1 MFTSGSR
8 GWARGSLVLA
18 VAAVAAWVLVRYLQL
33 KYAGPGI
40 GFDTSL
46 YQSYARSWGSGG
58 TPYVDFRPEYPPGAL
73 PIFLIPLLMGGPDYV
88 RNFAIEMAAF
98 DLATCLVVVAWSRRL
113 HPDEPYRQV
122 QALVVYLLMT
132 AALYPVLY
140 TRFDLA
146 PAAIAM
152 GGLYLHYLN
161 RWRSGLLLLGLAGAV
176 KLWPFA
182 LLLAPLVLAFR
193 RGRWPR
199 LLEAGAWAAA
209 GVLLPVALIAPRAGW
224 KVLSFLEYHAARGIE
239 IGATWSTAAL
249 GLNLLGLVPAHPEHD
264 FGAFHVKG
272 PAASLFATLSM
283 PALVLMAMAP
293 QIRAAWRIRAGD
305 DAVGRVGLAASA
317 ASVLGFMIAGKVLSP
332 QFALWLVPFL
342 PLVMDRPVTAIM
354 AVAAAVLTTAEYPFL
369 AAPLEMLAPGHAR
382 AVIIVGI
389 RNLLLVA
396 LYVVA
401 WRRLAKKPVK
411 SAHSSPATNLAPRGV
426 VL

>member
-18 VAAVAAWVLVRYLQL
+18 VAAIAAWVVVRYLQL

-193 RGRWPR
+193 RGKWPR

-305 DAVGRVGLAASA
+305 DGVGRVGLAASA

-342 PLVMDRPVTAIM
+342 PLVMDRPVTAVM

-411 SAHSSPATNLAPRGV
+411 SADSSPATNLAPRGV

>member
-1 MFTSGSR
+1 MFTSGWR
-8 GWARGSLVLA
+8 GWARGSLVLT
-18 VAAVAAWVLVRYLQL
+18 VAAIAAWVVVRYLQL

-40 GFDTSL
+40 GYDSGL

-73 PIFLIPLLMGGPDYV
+73 PIFLIPLLMGGPDYAH
-88 RNFAIEMAAF
+88 NFAVEMAAF
-98 DLATCLVVVAWSRRL
+98 DLATCLVVVAWARRL
-113 HPDEPYRQV
+113 HPDQPFRQV

-152 GGLYLHYLN
+152 GGLYLTYVN
-161 RWRSGLLLLGLAGAV
+161 RWRLGLVLLGLAGAV

-182 LLLAPLVLAFR
+182 LLLVPLVLAFR

-199 LLEAGAWAAA
+199 LLQASAWAAVGA
-209 GVLLPVALIAPRAGW
+209 FLPVALIVSRAGW
-224 KVLSFLEYHAARGIE
+224 SVLNFLEYHAARGIE
-239 IGATWSTAAL
+239 IGATWSTGAL
-249 GLNLLGLVPAHPEHD
+249 ALNLLGLVPAHPEHD

-272 PAASLFATLSM
+272 PAASLFATVSM
-283 PALVLMAMAP
+283 PALVLLAMAP
-293 QIRAAWRIRAGD
+293 QIRAAWRVGRAD
-305 DAVGRVGLAASA
+305 DAAGQVGLAASA

-342 PLVMDRPVTAIM
+342 PLVMDRPISAVI
-354 AVAAAVLTTAEYPFL
+354 AVASAVLTTAEYPFL

-389 RNLLLVA
+389 RNVLLIA

-401 WRRLAKKPVK
+401 WRRLAKKPGE
-411 SAHSSPATNLAPRGV
+411 SAISGRAANLAPRGV

>member
-8 GWARGSLVLA
+8 RFARGSLVLT
-18 VAAVAAWVLVRYLQL
+18 VAAVAAWVVVRYLQL

-40 GFDTSL
+40 GHDTGL
-46 YQSYARSWGSGG
+46 YQSYARSWGSGA
-58 TPYVDFRPEYPPGAL
+58 TPYLDFRPEYPPGAL
-73 PIFLIPLLMGGPDYV
+73 PIFLVPHLMGGPDYA

-152 GGLYLHYLN
+152 GGLYLTYVN
-161 RWRSGLLLLGLAGAV
+161 RWRSGLFLLGLAGAV

-182 LLLAPLVLAFR
+182 LLLVPLVLAFR
-193 RGRWPR
+193 RGGWPR
-199 LLEAGAWAAA
+199 LLKASAWATA
-209 GVLLPVALIAPRAGW
+209 GVLMPVALIVPRAGW
-224 KVLSFLEYHAARGIE
+224 NVLNFLEYHAARGIE

-249 GLNLLGLVPAHPEHD
+249 ALNLLGLVPAHPEHD

-272 PAASLFATLSM
+272 PAASLFAAVSM
-283 PALVLMAMAP
+283 PALVVMALAP
-293 QIRAAWRIRAGD
+293 QIRAAFRIRQGD
-305 DAVGRVGLAASA
+305 DAVGEVGLAASA
-317 ASVLGFMIAGKVLSP
+317 ASVLGFMVAGKVLSP

-342 PLVMDRPVTAIM
+342 PLVMDRPIVAVI
-354 AVAAAVLTTAEYPFL
+354 AVASAVLTTAEYPFL

-382 AVIIVGI
+382 AVIVVGI

-401 WRRLAKKPVK
+401 WRRLAKKPLK
-411 SAHSSPATNLAPRGV
+411 SEHSGHATNLAPRGV

>member
-1 MFTSGSR
+1 MYISGSR
-8 GWARGSLVLA
+8 ASLRGTLVLTF
-18 VAAVAAWVLVRYLQL
+18 AAIAAWVLVRYLQL

-40 GFDTSL
+40 GHDASL
-46 YQSYARSWGSGG
+46 YHGYARSWGSGA

-73 PIFLIPLLMGGPDYV
+73 PIFLIPLLMGGPDYL

-113 HPDEPYRQV
+113 HPEEPYRQV

-152 GGLYLHYLN
+152 GGLYLNYLN
-161 RWRSGLLLLGLAGAV
+161 RWRTGLFLLGLAGAV

-182 LLLAPLVLAFR
+182 LLLVPLVLAYR

-209 GVLLPVALIAPRAGW
+209 GMLAPVALLVPRAGW
-224 KVLSFLEYHAARGIE
+224 SVLNFLQYHAARGIE

-249 GLNLLGLVPAHPEHD
+249 VLNLLGLVPAQVEHD

-272 PAASLFATLSM
+272 SAASLFAAVSM
-283 PALVLMAMAP
+283 PALVVMALAP
-293 QIRAAWRIRAGD
+293 QIRAAWTIRRGE

-342 PLVMDRPVTAIM
+342 PLVMDRPISSIL
-354 AVAAAVLTTAEYPFL
+354 AVASAALTTAEYPFL
-369 AAPLEMLAPGHAR
+369 AAALEMLAPGHAK
-382 AVIIVGI
+382 AVMIVGF
-389 RNLLLVA
+389 RNVLLVA
-396 LYVVA
+396 LYVIA
-401 WRRLAKKPVK
+401 WRRLVTKRSQEGDP
-411 SAHSSPATNLAPRGV
+411 HRQAPPQPE
-426 VL
+426 

>member
-18 VAAVAAWVLVRYLQL
+18 VAAIAAWVVVRYLQL

-193 RGRWPR
+193 RGKWPR

-305 DAVGRVGLAASA
+305 DGVGRVGLAASA

-342 PLVMDRPVTAIM
+342 PLVMDRPVTAVM

-411 SAHSSPATNLAPRGV
+411 SEQSGHATNLAPRGV

>member
-18 VAAVAAWVLVRYLQL
+18 VAAIAAWVVVRYLQL

-193 RGRWPR
+193 RGKWPR

-342 PLVMDRPVTAIM
+342 PLVMDRPVTAVM

-411 SAHSSPATNLAPRGV
+411 SADSSPATNLAPRGV

>member
-1 MFTSGSR
+1 MFSSGSR
-8 GWARGSLVLA
+8 GSLRGSLVLA
-18 VAAVAAWVLVRYLQL
+18 VAAIAAWVLVRYIQL
-33 KYAGPGI
+33 KYAGLGVGYDP
-40 GFDTSL
+40 TL
-46 YQSYARSWGSGG
+46 YSTYARSWGSGG
-58 TPYVDFRPEYPPGAL
+58 TPYVDFLPEYPPGAL
-73 PIFLIPLLMGGPDYV
+73 PIFLIPLLMGGQDYA

-113 HPDEPYRQV
+113 HPDKPYRQV

-152 GGLYLHYLN
+152 AGLYLTYVN
-161 RWRSGLLLLGLAGAV
+161 RWRFGLVLLGLAGTV

-182 LLLAPLVLAFR
+182 LLLVPLALAFR

-199 LLEAGAWAAA
+199 LLEAGAWTTV
-209 GVLLPVALIAPRAGW
+209 GVLLPVALILPRAGW

-249 GLNLLGLVPAHPEHD
+249 ALNLLGLVPAHPEHD

-272 PAASLFATLSM
+272 PAASLFATVSM

-293 QIRAAWRIRAGD
+293 QIRGAWRIGHGE

-317 ASVLGFMIAGKVLSP
+317 ASVLGFMVAGKVLSP

-342 PLVMDRPVTAIM
+342 PLVMDGPISAIM

-382 AVIIVGI
+382 AVIIVGF
-389 RNLLLVA
+389 RNVLLIA
-396 LYVVA
+396 LYVMA

-411 SAHSSPATNLAPRGV
+411 SETSGHATNLAPRGV

>member
-1 MFTSGSR
+1 MYISGSR
-8 GWARGSLVLA
+8 ASLRGSLVLT
-18 VAAVAAWVLVRYLQL
+18 VAAIAAWVLVRYLQL

-40 GFDTSL
+40 GYDTSL
-46 YQSYARSWGSGG
+46 YHSYARSWGSGA

-73 PIFLIPLLMGGPDYV
+73 PIFLIALLMGGPDYA
-88 RNFAIEMAAF
+88 RNFGIEMAAF
-98 DLATCLVVVAWSRRL
+98 DLASCLVVVAWSRRL
-113 HPDEPYRQV
+113 HPEEVYRQV

-146 PAAIAM
+146 PAAIAL
-152 GGLYLHYLN
+152 GGLYLNYLN
-161 RWRSGLLLLGLAGAV
+161 RWRSGLFLLGLAGAV

-182 LLLAPLVLAFR
+182 LLLVPLVLAFR

-209 GVLLPVALIAPRAGW
+209 GVLAPVALLVPRAGW
-224 KVLSFLEYHAARGIE
+224 SVLNFLQYHAARGIE

-249 GLNLLGLVPAHPEHD
+249 ALNLVGLVPAQVEHD

-272 PAASLFATLSM
+272 AAASLFAAVSM
-283 PALVLMAMAP
+283 PALVVMALAP
-293 QIRAAWRIRAGD
+293 QIRAAWSIRYAE

-342 PLVMDRPVTAIM
+342 PLVMDRPILSIL
-354 AVAAAVLTTAEYPFL
+354 AVASAALTTAEYPFL
-369 AAPLEMLAPGHAR
+369 AAALEMLAPGHAQ
-382 AVIIVGI
+382 AVIIVGF
-389 RNLLLVA
+389 RNMVLVA

-401 WRRLAKKPVK
+401 WRRLAKSTVK
-411 SAHSSPATNLAPRGV
+411 SENSGHATNLAPSKL